1 MHETVYRGD
10 IEYIINKI
18 QESKDDQKGEFVVI
32 IGK

>member
-10 IEYIINKI
+10 LPKIIEKI
-18 QESKDDQKGEFVVI
+18 KNNQNDQKGEFVVI